1 LTQSF
6 VLTVLSQAIILT
18 LMLSAP
24 MLITGLVV
32 GFVVAL
38 LQTITSIQEQTLS
51 FVPKALAVFAV
62 LILTTPW
69 MMSTA
74 IGFLARLYANIPNVV
89 GP

>member
-1 LTQSF
+1 MTQSF

-51 FVPKALAVFAV
+51 FVPKALAVFLV

-74 IGFLARLYANIPNVV
+74 IGFLARMYSAIPNMV